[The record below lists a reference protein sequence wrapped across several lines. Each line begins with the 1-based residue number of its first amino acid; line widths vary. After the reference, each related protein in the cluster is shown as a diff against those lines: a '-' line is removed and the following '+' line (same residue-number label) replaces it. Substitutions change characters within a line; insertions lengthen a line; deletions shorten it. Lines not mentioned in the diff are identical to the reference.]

1 MQVNV
6 PTPTVY
12 IVDDDDSFRQAVSRL
27 LRASG
32 YLVETYPSAGDFLI
46 IGPRYGPGCLLLDV
60 KMPGPDGLDLQS
72 ALGTAQHSLPV
83 IFVSGRSDI
92 PIAVRALKAGAV
104 DFLTKPVR
112 RQVLLA
118 AIEQAI
124 TIDEQRRSCRERLNV
139 LRSRYESLT
148 PREHQVFAQV
158 ITGKLN
164 KQIAL
169 DLRAS
174 ERTIKAHRAQ
184 VMEKMRVHSVAELV
198 HIADQLLVMGQ

>member
-6 PTPTVY
+6 AMPTVY
-12 IVDDDDSFRQAVSRL
+12 VVDDDESFRQAVGRL
-27 LRASG
+27 LRATG
-32 YLVETYPSAGDFLI
+32 YTVETYASVGDFLI
-46 IGPRYGPGCLLLDV
+46 IGSRNGPGCLLLDV

-72 ALGTAQHSLPV
+72 ALATAEHPLPI
-83 IFVSGRSDI
+83 IFISGRSDI

-104 DFLTKPVR
+104 DFLTKPVP
-112 RQVLLA
+112 RQVLLGA
-118 AIEQAI
+118 VKEAILVDA
-124 TIDEQRRSCRERLNV
+124 QRRSHREQLGA

-148 PREHQVFAQV
+148 PRENEVFAQV

-164 KQIAL
+164 KQIAA

-184 VMEKMRVHSVAELV
+184 VMEKMQVSSVAELV
-198 HIADQLLVMGQ
+198 HIADKLLATI

>member
-6 PTPTVY
+6 TTPTVY
-12 IVDDDDSFRQAVSRL
+12 VIDDDESFRQAVSRL
-27 LRASG
+27 LRAAG
-32 YLVETYPSAGDFLI
+32 YKVETYASAGDFLI
-46 IGPRYGPGCLLLDV
+46 IGFRNGPGCLLLDV

-72 ALGTAQHSLPV
+72 ALATAEHPLPI
-83 IFVSGRSDI
+83 IFISGRSDI

-104 DFLTKPVR
+104 DFLTKPVP
-112 RQVLLA
+112 RQVLLGAVKA
-118 AIEQAI
+118 AILLDA
-124 TIDEQRRSCRERLNV
+124 QRRSHREQLGA

-148 PREHQVFAQV
+148 PRENEVFAQV

-164 KQIAL
+164 KQIAV

-184 VMEKMRVHSVAELV
+184 VMEKMHVSSVAELV
-198 HIADQLLVMGQ
+198 HIADKLLATI